1 MKKTLRV
8 ITLFIICLCFSCIL
22 PGHTEAAKRNAG
34 DVAKL
39 QKIIN
44 SQIKQTPPH
53 SPSLSKDIKTD
64 KHYKWDKNGYLK
76 SIYWDTSPLYGS
88 MKIPSF
94 KKLKSIYIYDTVMLK
109 VLKIEDNKS
118 LKSLICHN
126 NPFGADEQDENY
138 GFNKLQ
144 IKGCHNLRRISTGG
158 NNKNSINLDLSNYP
172 KLKELSLDLNYIKE
186 IDLSQNKQ
194 LESLDLSYND
204 LEEIDLSNN
213 NKLKKINLNN
223 NKLKKLDISN
233 LTNLQELQCSGNQ
246 ISSLDL
252 TNNTKLETLYCPR
265 NKITELDIHNCK
277 KLIENSVSY
286 FQDSLIC
293 DNNVKIKKHK

>member
-1 MKKTLRV
+1 MKKLV
-8 ITLFIICLCFSCIL
+8 KIAAVFITCLCLSSIL
-22 PGHTEAAKRNAG
+22 PGHAEAAKRNAG

-39 QKIIN
+39 QKIVN
-44 SQIKQTPPH
+44 SQIKQTPPYK
-53 SPSLSKDIKTD
+53 SSLSKDVKTD

-88 MKIPSF
+88 IKIPSF

-109 VLKIEDNKS
+109 ILKIEDNKA
-118 LKSLICHN
+118 LKDLICHN

-138 GFNKLQ
+138 GFNKLE

-158 NNKNSINLDLSNYP
+158 NNKNSVNLDLSNYP

-194 LESLDLSYND
+194 LESLDLSYNE
-204 LEEIDLSNN
+204 LEEIDLSHN
-213 NKLKKINLNN
+213 NKLKKLNLDK
-223 NKLKKLDISN
+223 NKLNKLDISN

-252 TNNTKLETLYCPR
+252 TNNKKLEALYCPN
-265 NKITELDIHNCK
+265 NKITELDIHNCQ

-286 FQDSLIC
+286 YQDSLVC
-293 DNNVKIKKHK
+293 DNNVKIKK

>member
-1 MKKTLRV
+1 MKKTFKLTAV
-8 ITLFIICLCFSCIL
+8 FIACLCLSCIL
-22 PGHTEAAKRNAG
+22 PGYAVAAKRNAG

-39 QKIIN
+39 QKMVN
-44 SQIKQTPPH
+44 LQIKQTPSY
-53 SPSLSKDIKTD
+53 SPGLSKNVKTD

-94 KKLKSIYIYDTVMLK
+94 KKLESIYIYDTVMLK
-109 VLKIEDNKS
+109 VLEIEDNKS
-118 LKSLICHN
+118 LKKLICYN

-138 GFNKLQ
+138 GFNKLE
-144 IKGCHNLRRISTGG
+144 IKGCHNLRRISAGG

-172 KLKELSLDLNYIKE
+172 KLKKLSLDLNYIKE

-194 LESLDLSYND
+194 LESLDLSCNE

-213 NKLKKINLNN
+213 NRLKKLNLNN

-252 TNNTKLETLYCPR
+252 TNNKNLETLYCPH

-277 KLIENSVSY
+277 KLIENSISY

-293 DNNVKIKKHK
+293 DNNVKIKK